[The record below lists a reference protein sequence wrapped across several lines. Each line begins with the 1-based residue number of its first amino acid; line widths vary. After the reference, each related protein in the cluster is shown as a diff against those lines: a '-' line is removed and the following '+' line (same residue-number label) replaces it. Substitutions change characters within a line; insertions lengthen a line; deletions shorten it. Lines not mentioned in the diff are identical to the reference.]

1 MRCIKCNELIGAF
14 EHFCKETIAPPVK
27 QYHPHKTEPI
37 KDCPCTPCKLEREL
51 SDAEWLFWV
60 MEQEKYWLKT
70 FWMVYVEGKS
80 GPTMRHD
87 SQQSALAEARR
98 LALMTGKRAYVLE
111 GQCVVEVRANPVDV
125 LPLRRVVDAADVP
138 WAGT

>member
-14 EHFCKETIAPPVK
+14 DHVCPDKPGI
-27 QYHPHKTEPI
+27 HPHSKLRPI
-37 KDCPCTPCKLEREL
+37 DGCPCSECSRKR
-51 SDAEWLFWV
+51 DGD
-60 MEQEKYWLKT
+60 KYWLKT

-98 LALMTGKRAYVLE
+98 LALLTGKRAYVLE
-111 GQCVVEVRANPVDV
+111 GQCVVEVRPNPVDV
-125 LPLRRVVDAADVP
+125 LPLRQGVDPDLRDVIDRVAHTP